1 MLLMDGEGMSGGGFN
16 PFENIFGDLA
26 RLLGKNAGPLNWDVA
41 RQVTVLIAGEGES
54 EGNVDPVDRIRVE
67 EVTRVAQLHVE
78 RHTGTNVVIR
88 SVETSN
94 HQAWA
99 LKTLDDYR
107 VMLES
112 LATSISSGG
121 EPASTDIETSTDPM
135 RNMEQFMAPVLLGM
149 QVGGMVGH
157 LARRSFAQFDL
168 PVPRPSFDTPLFV
181 PANINAFAD
190 DWSITRDELTLYVAL
205 EEVTRLSVL
214 QRPHVRQRF
223 NELITQ
229 YVSGFRPDF
238 SGLQDSLTGLDMSD
252 PSQLPAALT
261 DPNAILGA
269 IQTPEQ
275 QHVLAQLHALTA
287 AFVGYVDHVVE
298 SIAPSL
304 SGMAPAI
311 AEATRRRRVE
321 ESEGSRLVERLF
333 GLELGQQQFDRGHA
347 FIAGVLERVED
358 ASELEKLWLSA
369 RELPTPNEI
378 DAPGLWLARIELPAE

>member
-1 MLLMDGEGMSGGGFN
+1 MSGGFN

-78 RHTGTNVVIR
+78 RHTGTNVVLR
-88 SVETSN
+88 TAETSN

-99 LKTLDDYR
+99 LKTLDDYKTT
-107 VMLES
+107 LES
-112 LATSISSGG
+112 LASAISSGN
-121 EPASTDIETSTDPM
+121 ESASTEVDAADPM
-135 RNMEQFMAPVLLGM
+135 RNMEQFLAPVLLGM

-168 PVPRPSFDTPLFV
+168 PVPRPSFETPLFV

-214 QRPHVRQRF
+214 QRPHVRERF

-238 SGLQDSLTGLDMSD
+238 SSLQDSLSGFDMSD

-261 DPNAILGA
+261 DPTAILGA
-269 IQTPEQ
+269 LQTPEQ
-275 QHVLAQLHALTA
+275 QQILSQLHALTA

-347 FIAGVLERVED
+347 FVAGVLDRVD
-358 ASELEKLWLSA
+358 DPSELEKLWRSA

-378 DAPGLWLARIELPAE
+378 DAPGLWLARIELPVED